1 MILPFYSALVRPH
14 LEYCVRFWLPQFR
27 KDREHLGGVQR
38 RTTDMTGGLEHLP
51 YEERLRDLGL
61 FSLGKRLRVN
71 LINAYKYLM
80 GSSQVGGVRLFSM
93 VPNDRVRSNRH
104 KLGHRKFRM
113 NMRKKL
119 FTLRFTEHWNEKFW
133 SLLLWRC

>member
-1 MILPFYSALVRPH
+1 
-14 LEYCVRFWLPQFR
+14 
-27 KDREHLGGVQR
+27 
-38 RTTDMTGGLEHLP
+38 MTGGLEHLP

-113 NMRKKL
+113 NMRKNF
-119 FTLRFTEHWNEKFW
+119 FTLKVIKHWNRLSREVVE
-133 SLLLWRC
+133 SSSR